1 MGRRAGVGD
10 PGRPRLNRD
19 RVLRAALELADQEGI
34 AAVTMRELGRRL
46 GVEAMSLYNHVTTK
60 DDVLDGII
68 DLVVAEIELPAGEVD
83 WHEAMRQR
91 AVWARDAFARHPWAG
106 ALIDTRQTSGPGRL
120 HYLEWAIGTLREA
133 GFTIELALFA
143 LSAIDSYIY
152 GFLRQQ
158 QGMAAGQAD
167 TEESAEAF
175 LDAIPAD
182 RFPHVREITGHVLRH
197 GYDPTADF
205 DFGLNLILDSLERR
219 LGAVRP
225 DRGR

>member
-133 GFTIELALFA
+133 LCRCGASESKPFCDGSHKRIGFSDPGPSLP
-143 LSAIDSYIY
+143 
-152 GFLRQQ
+152 
-158 QGMAAGQAD
+158 AA
-167 TEESAEAF
+167 
-175 LDAIPAD
+175 
-182 RFPHVREITGHVLRH
+182 
-197 GYDPTADF
+197 
-205 DFGLNLILDSLERR
+205 
-219 LGAVRP
+219 
-225 DRGR
+225 